1 MLYQHPQP
9 HYQELGY
16 IRQELNRVH
25 HITLS
30 LEAREKELCMM
41 LQIPASNNVYQ
52 QLELSRDEY
61 YNLVNASKAQ
71 QGTDQGLKTD
81 RLEKVILKQAAAIQD
96 LENLVSYER
105 KERLLAMEALEAE
118 FCKKNVPVLICAY

>member
-1 MLYQHPQP
+1 
-9 HYQELGY
+9 
-16 IRQELNRVH
+16 
-25 HITLS
+25 
-30 LEAREKELCMM
+30 MM